1 MNPAK
6 NLAIIEKYEDFTN
19 YIYNVLQAD
28 SWNLV
33 KFINKENELWKIRM
47 QLASRWLIFYQSY

>member
-1 MNPAK
+1 MNPSE
-6 NLAIIEKYEDFTN
+6 NLVIVEKYEDFTN
-19 YIYNVLQAD
+19 YICNVLQAD

-47 QLASRWLIFYQSY
+47 QLASH

>member
-19 YIYNVLQAD
+19 YIYNILQAD

-47 QLASRWLIFYQSY
+47 QLASH